1 MSWIGKVLR
10 SSLGRKLVMSLTGLF
25 LILFLLTHLAGNLQ
39 LLIPDKGEAFN
50 RYADFMRHFLPIQII
65 AWGFYLLYLIHI
77 FQGFALWAYNRK
89 ARGNERY
96 AVKATRAV
104 NTNAVFASNMAFLG
118 LLIFAFL
125 GIHMGDFWWASK
137 FGDLPVISYGNGHE
151 YHDLYKKV
159 VMSFSQLWIVV
170 VYVISMIALAFHLW
184 HGFQSAFQTLGLN
197 HKKYMPFIRG
207 FGKLYAI
214 IIPLLFALIPII
226 MYLQNAA

>member
-1 MSWIGKVLR
+1 MSWIGKTLR

-50 RYADFMRHFLPIQII
+50 RYANFMGDFIPIQII
-65 AWGFYLLYLIHI
+65 AKGFYLLFIIHI
-77 FQGFALWAYNRK
+77 IQGFALWMYNRK
-89 ARGNERY
+89 ARGAQSY

-104 NTNAVFASNMAFLG
+104 NTNALFASNMAFLG

-137 FGDLPVISYGNGHE
+137 FGDLPTVTYANGTE

-170 VYVISMIALAFHLW
+170 VYVISMLALSFHLW

-197 HKKYMPFIRG
+197 HKKYMGFIRG

-214 IIPLLFALIPII
+214 VIPLLFALIPII
-226 MYLQNAA
+226 MYLKNAG